1 MFTKGSVFYT
11 FWILLFF
18 SLKYKN
24 VCFYFYVLCNVAFFS
39 SFLNMK
45 QINIKI
51 KIYEILPT
59 NYFMIVKSNS
69 SGGGKPSVKFT
80 LQVGGFQPW
89 RMPWTVIQQLHHRES
104 QAQKTDIKNHFV
116 CTILYKIESSST
128 VNHSRHN
135 FLSTLWQSHT
145 WLLYCCFSSS
155 IAMC

>member
-1 MFTKGSVFYT
+1 
-11 FWILLFF
+11 
-18 SLKYKN
+18 
-24 VCFYFYVLCNVAFFS
+24 
-39 SFLNMK
+39 MK

-69 SGGGKPSVKFT
+69 SGGGMPSVKFT

-89 RMPWTVIQQLHHRES
+89 RMPWTVIQQLHHIES

-135 FLSTLWQSHT
+135 FLSTL
-145 WLLYCCFSSS
+145 
-155 IAMC
+155 